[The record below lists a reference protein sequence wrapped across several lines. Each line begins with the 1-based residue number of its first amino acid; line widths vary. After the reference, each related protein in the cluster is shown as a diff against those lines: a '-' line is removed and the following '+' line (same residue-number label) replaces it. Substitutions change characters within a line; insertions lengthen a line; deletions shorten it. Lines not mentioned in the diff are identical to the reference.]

1 MSSLTSQIPKEF
13 KELSAKARIEYVQ
26 GLWDFIAKTPDQV
39 PIPESHKRVL
49 DQRLAAY
56 EATSKH
62 LTDIVIESQASLDIE
77 EAARWYEAQQTGLG
91 VEFVLEIDITI
102 GLRLL

>member
-56 EATSKH
+56 EADPTQ
-62 LTDIVIESQASLDIE
+62 VAP
-77 EAARWYEAQQTGLG
+77 WGQTRENILKK
-91 VEFVLEIDITI
+91 LQNT
-102 GLRLL
+102 

>member
-1 MSSLTSQIPKEF
+1 MSSVKSQIPKEF
-13 KELSAKARIEYVQ
+13 RELSAKARIDYVQ

-56 EATSKH
+56 KA
-62 LTDIVIESQASLDIE
+62 DPSQMKPWDQVRDNILKKF
-77 EAARWYEAQQTGLG
+77 RNT
-91 VEFVLEIDITI
+91 
-102 GLRLL
+102 